1 MASFNE
7 VAAEAFLG
15 SLDQIHLVSINP
27 HTNAVKGR
35 DFGSNLANAS
45 EWASIEN
52 EAGANIYWTVNSV
65 RKNLDKKPSK
75 ADITGARF
83 VHVDIDPPKTGGA
96 FDKGIVV
103 EALENLTTPPSFV
116 IDSGGGLQAF
126 WRLTASCQNLVNIE
140 AINTQVRDLFD
151 ADACQNIDRLMRV
164 PGSINWPDAK
174 KKARG
179 RKPALASVIRD
190 DDGTAYTPEE
200 LAAAF
205 PPAKERTEAQ
215 HAHVNLPAL
224 IQFKTP
230 DDLGLSALD
239 PVRLAI
245 SEPPGTDRS
254 GDGLAAARL
263 MANDGFDDQTIM
275 GVLLN
280 PANPVSA
287 HYLDQRDPKRAVAR
301 TIGLVRADG
310 PKEGA
315 TLGPKPG
322 HQYFNLDELISNI
335 HKRTG
340 SAPAPEPAQ
349 PTIASSSTPAWLKGL
364 TGGLRAFVDH
374 VTETAPSPQPW
385 LTLGAAI
392 AMYGAVAGRRY
403 AGPTGL
409 RTNIYSIGIADSGGG
424 KDHPL
429 RSTSRLMI
437 AAGLAKYVGGSKIAS
452 GSGLLSAVAKS
463 PSILFPIDEIGFL
476 VAAAADRR
484 RSPKH
489 VTEILDNLTEFYSM
503 SDATFLGTEYAN
515 KEEKPREVIEQPCLC
530 LFGVTTPSAF
540 WSSLSSSNV
549 MDGSLARM
557 LIFKSPN
564 DYPNP
569 RFDIEPVDFPE
580 ALVEHIK
587 AVSNGAEGHI
597 AFPLGEGAAQRPK
610 PYVVPYADTHARDR
624 ARALREEQTDMLRK
638 HQGTHITSVIARLA
652 ENAAK
657 VALIKSI
664 CDNPARPVLTE
675 ADIEWGY
682 LIASESVKALMK
694 EVKERVA
701 DSDGEAKLKRLQK
714 LVADAGS
721 AGIEHE
727 ELFRQARFM
736 GGRRALNEALDFLA
750 EGGSIRVDEIKRAD
764 GKSGRPKRV
773 YYDID

>member
-96 FDKGIVV
+96 FDKGLVI

-190 DDGTAYTPEE
+190 DDGTVYTPEE

-205 PPAKERTEAQ
+205 PPAKERVEVQ

-224 IQFKTP
+224 VQFKTP

-254 GDGLAAARL
+254 GDGVAAARL

-310 PKEGA
+310 PKEGV

-340 SAPAPEPAQ
+340 SAPAPDAVQ
-349 PTIASSSTPAWLKGL
+349 PIPVSSSAPAWMKGL

-476 VAAAADRR
+476 IAAAADRR

-580 ALVEHIK
+580 TLVEHIK
-587 AVSNGAEGHI
+587 AVSKGAEGHI

-610 PYVVPYADTHARDR
+610 PYTVPYADTRARDR

-750 EGGSIRVDEIKRAD
+750 EGGSIRVDSIARQD
-764 GKSGRPKRV
+764 GKAGKPRRV
-773 YYDID
+773 YFDIE